1 VLKDFSSGHVL
12 FSRLD
17 AVGLITLNRPE
28 VLNAF
33 ADQMREELV
42 DVVREAA
49 DDAAIRAIVI
59 TGAGR
64 GFCTGADV
72 ARMYELVSG
81 EQWDELEAFVE
92 VGATV
97 VRTIDGLSKPVL
109 AAVNGVAAGGGA
121 NLALA
126 CDIRIA
132 ATSASIGQTFG
143 RVGLQPDWGGTYF
156 LPRLV
161 GLGRALELALTAD
174 MLSAADALRLGL
186 FNRVVDD
193 GEVVNETIA
202 LAARIAAKSPLAVAL
217 AKQSIRQAYGESLDD
232 ALHTERV
239 NQLRLFKTADA
250 RDAMRAFVARKSS
263 SQRTPP

>member
-1 VLKDFSSGHVL
+1 MLL
-12 FSRLD
+12 SRHD

-49 DDAAIRAIVI
+49 GDAAIRAIVI

-64 GFCTGADV
+64 GFCAGADV
-72 ARMYELVSG
+72 RRMHELVCS
-81 EQWDELEAFVE
+81 ESWDELEAFVE
-92 VGATV
+92 AGAAI

-109 AAVNGVAAGGGA
+109 AAVNGAAAGGGA

-132 ATSASIGQTFG
+132 ATSASIGQTFN

-156 LPRLV
+156 LPRIV
-161 GLGRALELALTAD
+161 GLGHALELVLTAD
-174 MLSAADALRLGL
+174 MLSSAEALRLGI

-193 GEVVNETIA
+193 GQVVNDTMA
-202 LAARIAAKSPLAVAL
+202 LAARIAEKSPLAVAL
-217 AKQSIRQAYGESLDD
+217 AKQSIRQSYDGSLGD

-239 NQLRLFKTADA
+239 NQSRLFKTAEA
-250 RDAMRAFVARKSS
+250 RDAIRAFLARMSS
-263 SQRTPP
+263 RQGPPS